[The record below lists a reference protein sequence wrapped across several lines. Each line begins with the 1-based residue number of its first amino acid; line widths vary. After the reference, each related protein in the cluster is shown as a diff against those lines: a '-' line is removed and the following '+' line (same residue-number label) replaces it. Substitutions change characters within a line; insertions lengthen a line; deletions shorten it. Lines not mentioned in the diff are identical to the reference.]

1 MGSSRRA
8 HVAVNVSRI
17 NRYTKKHEV
26 VAVPGKVLSA
36 GEMDHP
42 VTVAAFAF
50 SGKAK
55 EKIVAAKGKCL
66 SYPELVKKY
75 PKGSNVRIIR

>member
-1 MGSSRRA
+1 M
-8 HVAVNVSRI
+8 AVNLSRI
-17 NRYTKKHEV
+17 NRCTKKHEV
-26 VAVPGKVLSA
+26 VAGPGKVLSA

-42 VTVAAFAF
+42 VTIAAFAF
-50 SGKAK
+50 SEKAE

-66 SYPELVKKY
+66 SYLQLVKKY